1 MSMDKLFCILLIVLC
16 PLAAAVSP
24 RGLENALDI
33 SSSGVIAQRMRAQ
46 IVAENIANA
55 DTLKMPDGL
64 PYRRRV
70 LIMHPAENFGS
81 GRSSDRGLL
90 QGVVVTTIKNER
102 NATANF
108 QRVYNPHH
116 PQADAQGFVAYPNI
130 DMAKELVEMTE
141 ANGAFENN
149 VVVFNNTKAM
159 MKASLELAQ

>member
-1 MSMDKLFCILLIVLC
+1 MLKKILVLFLCFSPLLGK
-16 PLAAAVSP
+16 VSP

-46 IVAENIANA
+46 IIAENIANA
-55 DTLKMPDGL
+55 DTLQMPDGL
-64 PYRRRV
+64 PYRRKV
-70 LIMHPAENFGS
+70 VVIKPAENFS
-81 GRSSDRGLL
+81 SARSSERGLL
-90 QGVVVTTIKNER
+90 QGVVVTKVGSEK

-116 PQADAQGFVAYPNI
+116 PQADAQGFIAYPNV
-130 DMAKELVEMTE
+130 DLTKELVQMTE

>member
-1 MSMDKLFCILLIVLC
+1 MLRKIILLLLC
-16 PLAAAVSP
+16 LSPLLGKVSP

-46 IVAENIANA
+46 IIAENIANA
-55 DTLKMPDGL
+55 DTLQMPDGL
-64 PYRRRV
+64 PYRRKIV
-70 LIMHPAENFGS
+70 VIKPAESF
-81 GRSSDRGLL
+81 SSARNSERGLL
-90 QGVVVTTIKNER
+90 QGVVVTKVGAEK

-108 QRVYNPHH
+108 QRIYNPHH
-116 PQADAQGFVAYPNI
+116 PQADAQGFIAYPNV
-130 DMAKELVEMTE
+130 DLTKELVQMTE